1 VSCPACGAPVVA
13 FVVPADLREHAP
25 ADETAICS
33 TCLRTFSASDADA
46 DADAVAAEE
55 VDFST
60 IHESFPGGRGGVA
73 FALAL
78 GKLDSLA
85 LNRPAIQE
93 LCEEAER
100 SGADVRLA
108 LERLAGVEELDPTFD
123 IERRRQQLASF
134 W

>member
-1 VSCPACGAPVVA
+1 MSCPACGAPVVA

-33 TCLRTFSASDADA
+33 TCLRTVPASDADA
-46 DADAVAAEE
+46 EAVAPEE
-55 VDFST
+55 ADFST

-85 LNRPAIQE
+85 LNRASIQE
-93 LCEEAER
+93 LCEAAER

-108 LERLAGVEELDPTFD
+108 LERLAGVAELDPPFD
-123 IERRRQQLASF
+123 IGRRRQQLASF